1 MRSRIRIQHALH
13 AFTNTHWPDLTSSQQ
28 FWFVCIIYEYI
39 NIAHNVCV
47 LLKVD
52 IFALYARCLACCFS
66 LSGIHIAFHGVP
78 FVNVYLSLF
87 SQILMHERRN
97 PASIISLSCGGHLVI
112 LLGSCLNMLPILIDL
127 TRLPPEATRSRRQ
140 EDMEAIGLSRVQSYV
155 TYVWCGPPFS
165 VTCLFFQVA
174 SFLLFCFL
182 TVGFLIVS

>member
-1 MRSRIRIQHALH
+1 MFYSAFAFLYNQILQPYFIHASSSFSSTRTQHALH

-28 FWFVCIIYEYI
+28 FWFVCIIYEYT

-87 SQILMHERRN
+87 SQILMHKRRN

-112 LLGSCLNMLPILIDL
+112 L
-127 TRLPPEATRSRRQ
+127 
-140 EDMEAIGLSRVQSYV
+140 
-155 TYVWCGPPFS
+155 GPVSIFYPF
-165 VTCLFFQVA
+165 
-174 SFLLFCFL
+174 
-182 TVGFLIVS
+182 